1 MAQVLCPKCE
11 KTFMTQSGL
20 GWHLERSHPEARQ
33 AMLAQDQP
41 KETETA
47 RGADLEQEAQEKLAE
62 LNTRLGMVVQEQ
74 ERVEARLEELA
85 GKITAE
91 TKDKLLEWLEV
102 RLSNLLRERFA
113 SLEQRLSSLES
124 EQRVLKTQQNSLQR
138 RLVLSCRNKG

>member
-62 LNTRLGMVVQEQ
+62 LNTRLGIVAREQ
-74 ERVEARLEELA
+74 ETSRGEAGGTGR
-85 GKITAE
+85 
-91 TKDKLLEWLEV
+91 
-102 RLSNLLRERFA
+102 
-113 SLEQRLSSLES
+113 
-124 EQRVLKTQQNSLQR
+124 
-138 RLVLSCRNKG
+138 